1 MLIPMEFCL
10 LPTTGLRVAS
20 RPQYFLEE
28 KILKGTSYNFQYLTP
43 PDQGRGYPSGV
54 CWHLCGEMQ
63 SEEEKRKEKKKKKKI
78 FFFFFFFCLDPNPFC
93 INQISAFIESQ
104 MTTTS
109 NLLLTPGLWFPSP
122 RKKHEVLQL
131 PVKKRFLKEWK
142 GKSERKGHF
151 FSFPPVPS
159 TPKSFLFL
167 PRGVYQTTRC
177 VSSVCFFYT
186 FFCASIREEG
196 VKRQEDFFR
205 LFILTHTACEGL
217 ADEEKERK
225 KKFFFFPSLSFS
237 RIFALRFLSE
247 KRGKRGNFAK
257 KKPGSKQ
264 TLMRKEKREKGR
276 RKDEKRERERSEE
289 RRVGKECSEPC
300 RSRWSPYH

>member
-63 SEEEKRKEKKKKKKI
+63 SEEEKRKEKKKKKKF

-225 KKFFFFPSLSFS
+225 KKNFFFFL
-237 RIFALRFLSE
+237 LFLSL
-247 KRGKRGNFAK
+247 GFL
-257 KKPGSKQ
+257 PSVSCP
-264 TLMRKEKREKGR
+264 KREESGETL
-276 RKDEKRERERSEE
+276 RKRSQAQN
-289 RRVGKECSEPC
+289 KP
-300 RSRWSPYH
+300 

>member
-1 MLIPMEFCL
+1 VVSFSKKE
-10 LPTTGLRVAS
+10 TRGVAIA
-20 RPQYFLEE
+20 RKKEV
-28 KILKGTSYNFQYLTP
+28 LKGMERQVGKKRTFLFF
-43 PDQGRGYPSGV
+43 PSGPF
-54 CWHLCGEMQ
+54 H
-63 SEEEKRKEKKKKKKI
+63 SEKLS
-78 FFFFFFFCLDPNPFC
+78 FF
-93 INQISAFIESQ
+93 A
-104 MTTTS
+104 
-109 NLLLTPGLWFPSP
+109 
-122 RKKHEVLQL
+122 K
-131 PVKKRFLKEWK
+131 
-142 GKSERKGHF
+142 
-151 FSFPPVPS
+151 
-159 TPKSFLFL
+159 
-167 PRGVYQTTRC
+167 RGVPNYTMCIVC
-177 VSSVCFFYT
+177 VFFYT

-276 RKDEKRERERSEE
+276 RKDEKRERERKRCLLFFSS
-289 RRVGKECSEPC
+289 GAPS
-300 RSRWSPYH
+300 